1 MTAYGRGEYEFEQGV
16 LTVELKSLNNR
27 YRDIILRLPSS
38 LQEYEDLIKS
48 GISTRVKRGRIEVSM
63 QLENNQGTAYNLE
76 LNRPLMDAY
85 AKIYEEINKEF
96 DTDEQL
102 NPDFFLQLRDA
113 VLHKPV
119 ELDNDKLKP
128 AIGTLMD
135 QALESLDAMR
145 LTEGKAIEDDL
156 RMRLDLLNSYLD
168 KIEERAPFVVTEYKD
183 KLINKIELISE
194 NIEVD
199 ENRLAQ
205 EVALFAGRC
214 DITEEIVRAR
224 SHLDQ
229 FHNYIGIDDSIG
241 RRLDFLVQELNRE
254 INTISSKASDSL
266 ISTNAVEAKAELEK
280 IREQIQNVE

>member
-1 MTAYGRGEYEFEQGV
+1 
-16 LTVELKSLNNR
+16 
-27 YRDIILRLPSS
+27 
-38 LQEYEDLIKS
+38 
-48 GISTRVKRGRIEVSM
+48 M
-63 QLENNQGTAYNLE
+63 QLENNQGPAYNLE

-85 AKIYEEINKEF
+85 AKIYEEINREF

-113 VLHKPV
+113 VINKPV
-119 ELDNDKLKP
+119 ELDADKLKK
-128 AIGTLMD
+128 AINELMC
-135 QALESLDAMR
+135 QALDSLDSMR
-145 LTEGKAIEDDL
+145 LKEGKAIEDDFKK
-156 RMRLDLLNSYLD
+156 RLALLESYID

-183 KLINKIELISE
+183 KLKNKIELISE

-229 FHNYIGIDDSIG
+229 FHNYLTVNKEI
-241 RRLDFLVQELNRE
+241 RTERLL
-254 INTISSKASDSL
+254 
-266 ISTNAVEAKAELEK
+266 LEK
-280 IREQIQNVE
+280 YPPLWHIPN